1 MMNKPKVRIKGFE
14 GEWVQMIFS
23 DIACLR
29 RGLTYTPSDIQSKGV
44 RVLRSSNIQDD
55 LFVLNDDDVF
65 VNPNAVNIN
74 YTNTGDIL
82 ITAANGS
89 KNLVGKHCIIDS
101 STGDGFMVH
110 GGFMLLAECSNPTFL
125 NASMSAPWFRQEVA
139 LNSAGGNGSISNLN
153 KSQVNNFHL
162 YAPNDEEQAKIGLY
176 FHSFD
181 TLISTSQ
188 DKLNK
193 LKSLKICYLN
203 RLFPIGGGKIPPI
216 RLAGFSGEWNY
227 VRLGDIADKI
237 TDRNTDLSIR
247 EVFTNSAA
255 QGIVS
260 QRDYFDHD
268 IAKQDNISNYI
279 VVSPDDFVYNP
290 RISVTS
296 PVGPINRNKTGRV
309 GVISPL
315 YTVFKTKD
323 VATVYLEYYFK
334 STMWHQYMRNNGNT
348 GARHDRFAI
357 TDDDFFNMPIPI
369 PQGVE
374 EQLKIA
380 DFLMHLE
387 SSISLHSEELERL
400 KSLKQSCLESM
411 FVNP

>member
-1 MMNKPKVRIKGFE
+1 
-14 GEWVQMIFS
+14 
-23 DIACLR
+23 
-29 RGLTYTPSDIQSKGV
+29 
-44 RVLRSSNIQDD
+44 
-55 LFVLNDDDVF
+55 
-65 VNPNAVNIN
+65 
-74 YTNTGDIL
+74 
-82 ITAANGS
+82 
-89 KNLVGKHCIIDS
+89 
-101 STGDGFMVH
+101 
-110 GGFMLLAECSNPTFL
+110 MLLKS
-125 NASMSAPWFRQEVA
+125 
-139 LNSAGGNGSISNLN
+139 SIS
-153 KSQVNNFHL
+153 
-162 YAPNDEEQAKIGLY
+162 D
-176 FHSFD
+176 
-181 TLISTSQ
+181 
-188 DKLNK
+188 
-193 LKSLKICYLN
+193 
-203 RLFPIGGGKIPPI
+203 RGGKIPPI

-237 TDRNTDLSIR
+237 TNRNTDLSIR

-255 QGIVS
+255 YGIVS

-296 PVGPINRNKTGRV
+296 PVGPINRNKTGRI

-315 YTVFKTKD
+315 YTVFKTKG
-323 VATVYLEYYFK
+323 VYTAYLEYYFK

-357 TDDDFFNMPIPI
+357 TDDDFFNMPIPF
-369 PQGVE
+369 PQDIE
-374 EQLKIA
+374 EQWRIA